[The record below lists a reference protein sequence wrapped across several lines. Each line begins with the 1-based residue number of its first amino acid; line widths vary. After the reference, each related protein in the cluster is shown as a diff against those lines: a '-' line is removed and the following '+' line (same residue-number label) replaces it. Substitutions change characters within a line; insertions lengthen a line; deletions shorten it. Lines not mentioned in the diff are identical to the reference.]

1 MSGSHAIQKWINKF
15 PNPPNKDVGEGLNT
29 AFDAMR
35 KLRLRDPLIEQKENS
50 IWVTLKH
57 EKLATPEEK
66 IVEFLRHNEEI
77 NNSKAREITFIGSE
91 NAVKRIFNKM
101 IAAGMIKKISGRP
114 LAKTGYRQGRNFP
127 KE

>member
-1 MSGSHAIQKWINKF
+1 MSW
-15 PNPPNKDVGEGLNT
+15 V
-29 AFDAMR
+29 
-35 KLRLRDPLIEQKENS
+35 
-50 IWVTLKH
+50 WVTLRH

-66 IVEFLRHNEEI
+66 IVEFLRHNEI

-114 LAKTGYRQGRNFP
+114 LAKTGYRRGRNFP